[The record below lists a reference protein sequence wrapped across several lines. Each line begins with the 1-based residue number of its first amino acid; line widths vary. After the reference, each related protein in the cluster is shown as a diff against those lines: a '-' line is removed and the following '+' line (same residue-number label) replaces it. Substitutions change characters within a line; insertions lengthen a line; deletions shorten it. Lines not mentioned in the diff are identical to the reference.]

1 MTKDTWQ
8 SLADAWRRFVTGAT
22 PAAIDEFLAT
32 LGPGEAERLVH
43 AWPLWA
49 RQAQLPPPGTWR
61 VWLLMAGRG
70 FGKTR
75 AGAEWVR
82 QLAETGTA
90 GSIALVG
97 DTADD
102 VRQVMVEGPSGLLAV
117 APSSC
122 RPRWQRSLR
131 RLEWPNGAVARCY
144 AAVDPEQLRG
154 TEFDHA
160 WADEIGKWPD
170 PAAWDNLM
178 LALRRGRV
186 PRCLATTTPRPRRW
200 LRDLAAA
207 PDTVL
212 VCGATAE
219 NAANLAPGFLAA
231 MTARYGNGPL
241 ARQELRGEMIDSLP
255 GALWRR
261 DGLAA
266 CRAAPPP
273 RRVLQRVVIGVDPA
287 LGGPGETGIV
297 IVGKDGEGMI
307 WILEDASAAL
317 PPAAWAARVAACFR
331 RWRAEAV
338 IAEINQGG
346 ALVRSLLTQA
356 GTRLPIREVRAMR
369 SKSHRAEPV
378 AAAYERGEVR
388 HAGAFPELEDQMC
401 ACVPGQRQTPS
412 PDRLDALVWAVNAC
426 LGGFETASHELAF

>member
-1 MTKDTWQ
+1 M
-8 SLADAWRRFVTGAT
+8 AAAWRRFVTGAT

-154 TEFDHA
+154 PEFDHA

-178 LALRRGRV
+178 LALRRGRA

-200 LRDLAAA
+200 LRELAAA

-212 VCGATAE
+212 VRGATAE

-273 RRVLQRVVIGVDPA
+273 RRDLQRVVIGVDPA

-297 IVGKDGEGMI
+297 IVGKDSEGVI

-317 PPAAWAARVAACFR
+317 PPAAWAAQVAACFR

>member
-154 TEFDHA
+154 PEFDHA

-273 RRVLQRVVIGVDPA
+273 RRVLQRVVIGVD
-287 LGGPGETGIV
+287 
-297 IVGKDGEGMI
+297 
-307 WILEDASAAL
+307 
-317 PPAAWAARVAACFR
+317 
-331 RWRAEAV
+331 
-338 IAEINQGG
+338 
-346 ALVRSLLTQA
+346 
-356 GTRLPIREVRAMR
+356 
-369 SKSHRAEPV
+369 
-378 AAAYERGEVR
+378 
-388 HAGAFPELEDQMC
+388 
-401 ACVPGQRQTPS
+401 
-412 PDRLDALVWAVNAC
+412 
-426 LGGFETASHELAF
+426 